1 MQCNFEEVEIQRI
14 NTEDTFYKITTCNE
28 IDGISDSVR
37 DIGIINPPV
46 LVNEKDRF
54 TIVSGFR
61 RIKAAIKNGF
71 LRIPVKTIS
80 SAKESIECAKIAISD
95 NSFQRNLNQIEQAR
109 AIHLLTCFY
118 RSPEEISDI
127 AAGLGLPANPS
138 IIQKLITIS
147 RTDKHIQDYIL
158 SETLSMTTALLIDK
172 LHEKHKL
179 PMARFI
185 HSLNVGLNNQRE
197 VLILLTEISKRE
209 NKDLLELLAEKSIAD
224 IINEPNREVRQK
236 AAQIRK
242 LLRKRR
248 FPELTKA
255 EDTFSDCV
263 KKLKLDQSLKLL
275 PPKDFE
281 GTTYLFQIS
290 FNSYEDLLRQQIQLE
305 EVIGNPILKQI
316 LK

>member
-1 MQCNFEEVEIQRI
+1 MQFNFEEIEIQRI

-28 IDGISDSVR
+28 IDKISDSVR

-54 TIVSGFR
+54 SIVSGFR
-61 RIKAAIKNGF
+61 RIKAAIQSG
-71 LRIPVKTIS
+71 LSHIPVKTIN

-95 NSFQRNLNQIEQAR
+95 NSFHRTLNQIEQAR

-118 RSPEEISDI
+118 RSPEEILDI

-138 IIQKLITIS
+138 MIQKLITIY

-158 SETLSMTTALLIDK
+158 SDTLSMTTALLIDK
-172 LHEKHKL
+172 LNEKHQL
-179 PMARFI
+179 PIARFI
-185 HSLNVGLNNQRE
+185 HSLNVSLNIQRE
-197 VLILLTEISKRE
+197 VLILLTEISRRE
-209 NKDLLELLAEKSIAD
+209 NRDLLELLAEKSITD
-224 IINEPNREVRQK
+224 IMNDTNMEVRQK

-248 FPELTKA
+248 FPELTRA
-255 EDTFSDCV
+255 EDTFSDCI
-263 KKLKLDQSLKLL
+263 KKLKLGQSVKLI

-290 FNSYEDLLRQQIQLE
+290 YNSYEDLLHQQIQLE
-305 EVIGNPILKQI
+305 AVIGNPILKQI